1 MVLQVMFEKS
11 SMTDTKNLQIDI
23 QMLESLQLRMKNG
36 KEGNGIRQDNTEE
49 EVENINIDK

>member
-1 MVLQVMFEKS
+1 
-11 SMTDTKNLQIDI
+11 
-23 QMLESLQLRMKNG
+23 MLETLQLRMKNG